1 MAGRRYSRVP
11 PPPPR
16 GASRA
21 FLRRYGVCVEPS
33 VALQVADYVQ
43 KNSIDRRRFIKVDE
57 AVARIAGEL
66 GVGKTTGYKFLNA
79 GRWLLARR
87 RRSK

>member
-21 FLRRYGVCVEPS
+21 FLRRYGRYVEPT
-33 VALQVADYVQ
+33 VAIQVAEYVQ
-43 KNSIDRRRFIKVDE
+43 KNAIDRRRHMKVDD
-57 AVARIAGEL
+57 AVRNIAAEL
-66 GVGKTTGYKFLNA
+66 GVCRALGYKFLNA
-79 GRWLLARR
+79 GRWLRARR
-87 RRSK
+87 RVK